1 MDRGYDDNK
10 IFQKL
15 FDAEQDFV
23 IRLTQKRKFYYH
35 NKWIF
40 ATELCNRRKGKVKMT
55 LRYKG
60 VDHEAWLSHVKVQLT
75 ASKRETWLV
84 LVYGISENPMML
96 VTNRPIRSKN
106 DLTKVASS
114 FSLSAASPVPAPG
127 ASIRVYSR

>member
-60 VDHEAWLSHVKVQLT
+60 VLL
-75 ASKRETWLV
+75 
-84 LVYGISENPMML
+84 
-96 VTNRPIRSKN
+96 
-106 DLTKVASS
+106 
-114 FSLSAASPVPAPG
+114 F
-127 ASIRVYSR
+127 ASIIEAAKPIKQKVNFLCYRLAFGIVELLSCAKQGIKDWFKPLCPNPFQMKLRLPA